1 MVSTALVA
9 TEEIAMAVV
18 KGVKEKVHLPLYDS
32 ISVKSGRRLGDILTS
47 NVMRFFLDVTGKT
60 KLQTNMQAAAL
71 LPHWNTY
78 EARALR
84 VVISDLPVQAPDTP
98 IVELIFDL
106 KLGVLIDRT
115 TSSFSNATTATSQ
128 SSQSKGTVRFNLRHF
143 VDLKRRIEGP
153 EDKEIEFNGP
163 DTGNKRLIQL
173 DLTITVERD
182 PPQPTT
188 PGDQLATGER
198 FTIDRKVLKVLEEK
212 FRQQAGLPV
221 PTNEQI
227 FPHDGFGTLI
237 GKFVYNTVTTFFVGE
252 KIMIQVPTYFFPA
265 GAGPYSEDGRV
276 TTHGYPN
283 PQATF
288 RFAEPVMID
297 AQQNFRV
304 EIEVPESDV
313 LSDLQRLYGPF
324 FIWAVIDG
332 YMTRDV
338 Q

>member
-1 MVSTALVA
+1 
-9 TEEIAMAVV
+9 
-18 KGVKEKVHLPLYDS
+18 
-32 ISVKSGRRLGDILTS
+32 
-47 NVMRFFLDVTGKT
+47 MRFFQDVTGKT
-60 KLQTNMQAAAL
+60 KLLTNMQAASL

-84 VVISDLPVQAPDTP
+84 VVISDLPAQMPDTP
-98 IVELIFDL
+98 EVVVE
-106 KLGVLIDRT
+106 GVE
-115 TSSFSNATTATSQ
+115 
-128 SSQSKGTVRFNLRHF
+128 VRRDTHLESTLEPINLTNFNLRHF
-143 VDLKRRIEGP
+143 VELKRRVEGQGLEEVELTP
-153 EDKEIEFNGP
+153 A
-163 DTGNKRLIQL
+163 
-173 DLTITVERD
+173 DL
-182 PPQPTT
+182 Q
-188 PGDQLATGER
+188 
-198 FTIDRKVLKVLEEK
+198 VLKLTTDPVLSAGRVVISRSVLNAAEVK
-212 FRQQAGLPV
+212 FTQNGNGRVLPPV
-221 PTNEQI
+221 EQI

-313 LSDLQRLYGPF
+313 LSELQRLYGPL
-324 FIWAVIDG
+324 FIWTVIDG

>member
-1 MVSTALVA
+1 
-9 TEEIAMAVV
+9 MAVV
-18 KGVKEKVHLPLYDS
+18 KGVKEKVHLPLYDA
-32 ISVKSGRRLGDILTS
+32 ISVKPGKRLGETLTS
-47 NVMRFFLDVTGKT
+47 NVMRFFQDVTGKT
-60 KLQTNMQAAAL
+60 KLQTNMQAASL

-84 VVISDLPVQAPDTP
+84 VVISDLPAQVPDTP
-98 IVELIFDL
+98 TVDSDEFDL
-106 KLGVLIDRT
+106 TSAASPPKGKLIL
-115 TSSFSNATTATSQ
+115 S
-128 SSQSKGTVRFNLRHF
+128 LRDF
-143 VDLKRRIEGP
+143 VKLKRRIEGP
-153 EDKEIEFNGP
+153 NGRRLRFEGGQGNRTLIDLEITFARINPGP
-163 DTGNKRLIQL
+163 NDPANRLK
-173 DLTITVERD
+173 D
-182 PPQPTT
+182 
-188 PGDQLATGER
+188 GEA
-198 FTIDRKVLKVLEEK
+198 FTIDRRDLKEFERK
-212 FRQQAGLPV
+212 FRQDGQVIPS
-221 PTNEQI
+221 NEQI

-304 EIEVPESDV
+304 EIEVPESEV
-313 LSDLQRLYGPF
+313 LSDLQRLYGPLF
-324 FIWAVIDG
+324 VWVVLDG

>member
-1 MVSTALVA
+1 
-9 TEEIAMAVV
+9 MAVV
-18 KGVKEKVHLPLYDS
+18 KGVKEKVHLPLYDA
-32 ISVKSGRRLGDILTS
+32 ISVKPGRRLGEILTS
-47 NVMRFFLDVTGKT
+47 NVMRFFQDVTGKT
-60 KLQTNMQAAAL
+60 KLLTNMQAASL

-84 VVISDLPVQAPDTP
+84 VVISDLPAQMPDTP
-98 IVELIFDL
+98 EVVVEGVEVRRDTHPDSASTIGLV
-106 KLGVLIDRT
+106 KLT
-115 TSSFSNATTATSQ
+115 N
-128 SSQSKGTVRFNLRHF
+128 FNLRHF
-143 VDLKRRIEGP
+143 VELKRRVEGQGL
-153 EDKEIEFNGP
+153 EEVEL
-163 DTGNKRLIQL
+163 TLA
-173 DLTITVERD
+173 DL
-182 PPQPTT
+182 Q
-188 PGDQLATGER
+188 
-198 FTIDRKVLKVLEEK
+198 VLKLTTDPVLSAGRVVISRSVLNAAEVK
-212 FRQQAGLPV
+212 FTQNGNGRVLPPV
-221 PTNEQI
+221 EQL

-313 LSDLQRLYGPF
+313 LSELQRLYGPL
-324 FIWAVIDG
+324 FIWTVIDG

>member
-1 MVSTALVA
+1 MP
-9 TEEIAMAVV
+9 VV
-18 KGVKEKVHLPLYDS
+18 KGVKEKVHLPVFDS
-32 ISVKSGRRLGDILTS
+32 VSVRPGRRFGDILTS
-47 NVMRFFLDVTGKT
+47 NVMRFFQDVTGKT
-60 KLQTNMQAAAL
+60 KLQTNMQAASL

-84 VVISDLPVQAPDTP
+84 VVISDLPAQFPDTP
-98 IVELIFDL
+98 EV
-106 KLGVLIDRT
+106 KLDGVPVKDGEDT
-115 TSSFSNATTATSQ
+115 NGASV
-128 SSQSKGTVRFNLRHF
+128 TVVVLPNFNLRHF
-143 VDLKRRIEGP
+143 VELKRRIEG
-153 EDKEIEFNGP
+153 K
-163 DTGNKRLIQL
+163 K
-173 DLTITVERD
+173 
-182 PPQPTT
+182 
-188 PGDQLATGER
+188 
-198 FTIDRKVLKVLEEK
+198 LEEVELHLADL
-212 FRQQAGLPV
+212 QVLNLLTEPELQAGRVVISRSLLNEAEVAFQRNGNGRILPPV
-221 PTNEQI
+221 EQI

-313 LSDLQRLYGPF
+313 LSDLQRLYGPL
-324 FIWAVIDG
+324 FIWVVIDG

>member
-1 MVSTALVA
+1 
-9 TEEIAMAVV
+9 MAVV

-32 ISVKSGRRLGDILTS
+32 ISVKPKDQLGKILSS
-47 NVMRFFLDVTGKT
+47 NVLRFFQDVTGKT
-60 KLQTNMQAAAL
+60 KLLTNMQASSL

-84 VVISDLPVQAPDTP
+84 VVISDLSAQFPDAPT
-98 IVELIFDL
+98 
-106 KLGVLIDRT
+106 IDIEV
-115 TSSFSNATTATSQ
+115 TATKPPVTAGGSPTLR
-128 SSQSKGTVRFNLRHF
+128 TVKITNFSLRHF
-143 VDLKRRIEGP
+143 VDFKRQVEGQGGAP
-153 EDKEIEFNGP
+153 VKLTQDDLDVLGLTLT
-163 DTGNKRLIQL
+163 DGGN
-173 DLTITVERD
+173 
-182 PPQPTT
+182 PTT
-188 PGDQLATGER
+188 LATGE
-198 FTIDRKVLKVLEEK
+198 TIAIDRAALKDAEIGLEQKTPRVL
-212 FRQQAGLPV
+212 

-227 FPHDGFGTLI
+227 FPNDGFGTLI
-237 GKFVYNTVTTFFVGE
+237 GKIVYNTVTTFFVGE
-252 KIMIQVPTYFFPA
+252 KIMIQVPTWFFPA
-265 GAGPYSEDGRV
+265 GAGPYSENGKV

-313 LSDLQRLYGPF
+313 LGDLQRLYGPL
-324 FIWAVIDG
+324 FIWVAIDG